1 MLSTPVGTS
10 SRRAIQRVVIS
21 AATLMFITAIWWS
34 ISSSDTMLRTRRL
47 GQAAG
52 DEQRVS
58 QPCRR

>member
-1 MLSTPVGTS
+1 MLSTPGGTL

-34 ISSSDTMLRTRRL
+34 MSSSDSDAAQRRL

-58 QPCRR
+58 QRCRR